1 MWWQEAFANVSGRER
16 WGYAVWGAVG
26 VVIAVPEIWAAAVGT
41 APWPTVSG
49 TVGHLED
56 LWHPTAVFV
65 VALIV
70 IAAALAT
77 GYGRLDDRAPTV
89 ALAGEWWP
97 YVYLGGAVL
106 FSVGASL
113 IAAELVNGSEGRFVL
128 GYVIYGLIGFFFL
141 FLPAVLGWML
151 VVPFPS
157 LITTLRDLERR
168 VPVVALLVL
177 AGLVILLIH
186 LALYPWPDVTHHNPK
201 PGSP

>member
-1 MWWQEAFANVSGRER
+1 MWWQEAFANISPRER

-26 VVIAVPEIWAAAVGT
+26 VVIAVPEIWAAAAGDS
-41 APWPTVSG
+41 PWPTISG
-49 TVGHLED
+49 TTGHLED

-77 GYGRLDDRAPTV
+77 GYGRLDERAPTV
-89 ALAGEWWP
+89 APAGAWWP

-106 FSVGASL
+106 FTVGASL
-113 IAAELVNGSEGRFVL
+113 IASELVNGSEGRYVL

-141 FLPAVLGWML
+141 FLPAVLGS
-151 VVPFPS
+151 VFVFPFPS
-157 LITTLRDLERR
+157 LITSLRDLERR
-168 VPVVALLVL
+168 VPLVALLVL

-186 LALYPWPDVTHHNPK
+186 LALYPWPDVTHHNPT